1 LNMDLD
7 YKIRPIIS
15 TDFKWLFTRMRNDF
29 PPQERAPFFA
39 IRRNL
44 KNGIFEGF
52 ILTDDKSNFAYSL
65 DTLSKDNSSVL
76 LNYLAVEKAYRNKG
90 LGTVLLELLQE
101 HYVKNKAIIVEVER
115 SCDTKN
121 NEENKIREAR
131 ISFYSK
137 CGFFIVPDIEY
148 SIFGIPMHL
157 MVWSSCEGK
166 EEIRQNIC
174 DIMDKLYIRIL
185 PRSLHSQMKVR
196 LLN

>member
-1 LNMDLD
+1 MDSD
-7 YKIRPIIS
+7 YKIRPIIN

-121 NEENKIREAR
+121 NEENKILTVLVRR
-131 ISFYSK
+131 
-137 CGFFIVPDIEY
+137 FFIGSLRHY
-148 SIFGIPMHL
+148 QGQYGSLGI
-157 MVWSSCEGK
+157 
-166 EEIRQNIC
+166 
-174 DIMDKLYIRIL
+174 
-185 PRSLHSQMKVR
+185 
-196 LLN
+196 